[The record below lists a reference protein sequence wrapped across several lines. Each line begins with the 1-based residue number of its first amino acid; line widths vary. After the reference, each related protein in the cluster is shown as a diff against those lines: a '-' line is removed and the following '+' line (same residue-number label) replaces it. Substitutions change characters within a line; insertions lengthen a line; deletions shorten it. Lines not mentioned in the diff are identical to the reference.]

1 MTPELGHLALI
12 LAFLIA
18 LIQGVLPIV
27 GAHRGHAG
35 WIALARPA
43 AQTQFVLV
51 LFSFACLMQ
60 AFVANDFSVAY
71 VAGHSNSKLPTMYR
85 ASAV

>member
-1 MTPELGHLALI
+1 MTPELGHFALI
-12 LAFLIA
+12 LAFLVA

-43 AQTQFVLV
+43 AQTQFALI
-51 LFSFACLMQ
+51 LFRLLA
-60 AFVANDFSVAY
+60 
-71 VAGHSNSKLPTMYR
+71 
-85 ASAV
+85 